1 MCERNLSNGLSSWHC
16 RRCTYPA
23 STCQVDA
30 GRLDVDDSNA
40 IGSRVRDNR
49 KLRGLT
55 QQELARLSGLSVSL
69 VRKLEQGEYGG
80 IRLET
85 VHKLAIALKVHTS
98 ALAVGRRRLAGHA
111 GAGRR
116 GQPDVLRAGASG
128 TPS

>member
-1 MCERNLSNGLSSWHC
+1 M
-16 RRCTYPA
+16 
-23 STCQVDA
+23 DA

-128 TPS
+128 TPC